1 MFKELYTALAVPL
14 ILTPLA
20 LAPVVV
26 AKPKPDASLPVYIL
40 KAHTVAV
47 IVDPQAGV
55 SLSDPNANQVAQK
68 DVETALLKWGRFEP
82 VISTRADLIIVIRRG
97 NGKLADETVSDPRQN
112 NRAGVI
118 NPTDDGISVG
128 AQHGPPPKVS
138 SGSPS
143 TVPYGSAHPQA
154 EAGNV
159 EDSFVVYDGDAENPI
174 DSVAGWRYVAK
185 NGLHPHDVPAVDEFR
200 KAIAEAEKAAAKQ
213 QSKTPPASQPAQ
225 PQSAP
230 PAPQPHP

>member
-1 MFKELYTALAVPL
+1 MLKPLYTALAVTL

-20 LAPVVV
+20 LAPSLL
-26 AKPKPDASLPVYIL
+26 AKPKPDPSVPVYIL
-40 KAHTVAV
+40 KAHTVSV

-82 VISTRADLIIVIRRG
+82 VVSTKADLIIVIRRG
-97 NGKLADETVSDPRQN
+97 SGKLADATVSDPRQN

-128 AQHGPPPKVS
+128 AQHGPPPQVS

-143 TVPYGSAHPQA
+143 TGPYGSAHTQA
-154 EAGNV
+154 EVGNV
-159 EDSFVVYDGDAENPI
+159 EDSFVVYDGDGENPI

-185 NGLHPHDVPAVDEFR
+185 DGLHPHNVPAVDEFR
-200 KAIAEAEKAAAKQ
+200 KAIAEAEKGAAKQ
-213 QSKTPPASQPAQ
+213 QGKTPPASQPGQTIPPA
-225 PQSAP
+225 AP
-230 PAPQPHP
+230 PNHP